1 MRRKILMAFL
11 AALLGLAVGAITA
24 SLIGTVK
31 LMLTPGIEYASHKA
45 FLRAPP
51 MVFMEGLLWLI
62 VGGVLFVL
70 PPGFMLLAG
79 YAMTFR
85 PEWSESRRTRG
96 FALGLAA
103 ALWVPVL
110 VIGFRNR
117 PIDAVLLAVPMVVGA
132 WTSLTFLNRHLSFP
146 PKSAMTPPGEP

>member
-11 AALLGLAVGAITA
+11 AALLGLAMGAITA

-51 MVFMEGLLWLI
+51 LVFMEGLLWLI

-79 YAMTFR
+79 YAMKFR
-85 PEWSESRRTRG
+85 PEWVESRRTRA

-110 VIGFRNR
+110 VIGFGNR
-117 PIDAVLLAVPMVVGA
+117 PMDAVLLAVPMVVGM
-132 WTSLTFLNRHLSFP
+132 WTSLTFLNRRLSS
-146 PKSAMTPPGEP
+146 PKSAMTPPGR